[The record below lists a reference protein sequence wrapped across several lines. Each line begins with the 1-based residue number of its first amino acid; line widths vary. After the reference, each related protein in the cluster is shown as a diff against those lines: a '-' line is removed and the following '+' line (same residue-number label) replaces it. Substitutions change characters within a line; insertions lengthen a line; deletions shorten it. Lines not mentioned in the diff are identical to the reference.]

1 MDTYNDDGSDYG
13 DEDDGPRRGF
23 GDLAD
28 EDRLSVDLNDLEDDD
43 DDEDAIDLSAPKQEP
58 A

>member
-1 MDTYNDDGSDYG
+1 MLGPGYG
-13 DEDDGPRRGF
+13 DEDDGPKRGF

-43 DDEDAIDLSAPKQEP
+43 DDEDAIDLSAPAK
-58 A
+58 